1 MEDDTRHR
9 EKGQKDLSH
18 STGLNERYST
28 RQRKGRTS
36 VVSFLYTLHNP
47 PPLLLSL
54 LSSSSVFLPRHP
66 GNKTRNSSSSRRCV
80 VLHYSQLIC
89 TKPRREPS
97 FSAIRFS
104 FEERERER
112 GGLPCP
118 SNFLLPFPSN
128 ASHDR
133 FRENSSVKFSVAEDI
148 IAIER
153 EFNDKD
159 GGRVK

>member
-112 GGLPCP
+112 EGGFLVLQIFFSHFPPTLPTI
-118 SNFLLPFPSN
+118 
-128 ASHDR
+128 D
-133 FRENSSVKFSVAEDI
+133 SVKI
-148 IAIER
+148 LL
-153 EFNDKD
+153 
-159 GGRVK
+159 